1 MDEIKIHAAPLQDVT
16 LDTVKQYRDAGA
28 DQINLVASRDTLA
41 DLSDTLD
48 DVKRELD
55 QWANELV
62 VPGKS
67 L

>member
-1 MDEIKIHAAPLQDVT
+1 MT

-55 QWANELV
+55 RWANELV